1 MASWQD
7 SRSAGRDGLPRRDGA
22 LGRDGLPGRDGAPG
36 LKGKWEHQGCQ
47 NLGPKRDGNSV
58 FVSTSV

>member
-22 LGRDGLPGRDGAPG
+22 LRRDGLPGRDGAPG
-36 LKGKWEHQGCQ
+36 LKGKWEKQIRFG
-47 NLGPKRDGNSV
+47 LEWPPFS
-58 FVSTSV
+58 